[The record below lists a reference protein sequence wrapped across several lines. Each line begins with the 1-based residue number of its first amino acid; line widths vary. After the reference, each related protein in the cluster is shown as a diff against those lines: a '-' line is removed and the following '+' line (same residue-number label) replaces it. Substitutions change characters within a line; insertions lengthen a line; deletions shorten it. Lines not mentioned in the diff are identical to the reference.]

1 MEAVRRLILA
11 LLAFGLVGTS
21 VELVLMEHY
30 EDSWQAAPL
39 GVIAAGLAAVGWQSV
54 RPTRGGLRVLRL
66 VMVTFVLSGGVG
78 VLLHFRGNLEFQ
90 VENDPNQTR
99 SALFWKVM
107 RAHAPPALAP
117 GLMAQLGLLGLIYAY
132 KHPASASAGER
143 APANSGG

>member
-1 MEAVRRLILA
+1 MQAVRRLILA
-11 LLAFGLVGTS
+11 LLAFGLVGTA

-30 EDSWQAAPL
+30 EGFWQAAPL
-39 GVIAAGLAAVGWQSV
+39 GVIAAGLAVVMWQWV
-54 RPTRGGLRVLRL
+54 RPTRTGLRVLRL
-66 VMVTFVLSGGVG
+66 VMVTFVLSGGLG

-90 VENDPNQTR
+90 LENDPNQTR

-132 KHPASASAGER
+132 KHPVSASAEER